1 MDICAFRFENGEY
14 FSRLFDF
21 RKISSLLDSLVFLR
35 LVTRLKKR
43 YLIELDI
50 YSRSNF
56 ILFFKVPKKEKKDT
70 RIEFRVSDGSWSDV
84 TDDRILLL
92 GLLSKAMNCQLEN
105 QTIRGR

>member
-56 ILFFKVPKKEKKDT
+56 ILFFEVPKKEKK
-70 RIEFRVSDGSWSDV
+70 RKKKIRELNFALA
-84 TDDRILLL
+84 TDL
-92 GLLSKAMNCQLEN
+92 GRM
-105 QTIRGR
+105 

>member
-56 ILFFKVPKKEKKDT
+56 ILFFKVPKKEKK
-70 RIEFRVSDGSWSDV
+70 RKKKIRELNFALA
-84 TDDRILLL
+84 TDL
-92 GLLSKAMNCQLEN
+92 GRM
-105 QTIRGR
+105 